1 MEISLRCTAASRSL
15 DNITVLILGLKNLKT
30 TIKKLNE
37 GMTLPQVRQ
46 QIQSEQKLIQNT
58 YDVDFMEV
66 EVIESDLNLL
76 SEPNTVVSQH
86 DMLILSGENSTPK
99 RSKLLNSIQ
108 KS

>member
-76 SEPNTVVSQH
+76 PETNTLVNE
-86 DMLILSGENSTPK
+86 ILTSSPVETSTPK
-99 RSKLLNSIQ
+99 R
-108 KS
+108 